1 MEKGVRFLHVAGTE
15 CADMGSTWF
24 VPGDVDNVQGSSC
37 SCAQIAWH
45 SISALY
51 VRDMNL
57 CARGHSST
65 IGCQLDYTP

>member
-1 MEKGVRFLHVAGTE
+1 MEKGVRFLYAAGTE
-15 CADMGSTWF
+15 CADMDSTWF
-24 VPGDVDNVQGSSC
+24 VPKDADNVQGSSC

-57 CARGHSST
+57 CVPEDTGVLSDVS
-65 IGCQLDYTP
+65 